1 MSTLQSQRVADLL
14 DKLFAD
20 AEKNDPPRLA
30 RVRSEIGRHNVNM
43 PDEDRRKLM
52 QLMRDVYIP
61 VAPEVGRLLYLLAR
75 MRGARTIVEFGT
87 SLGISAI
94 HLAAAVRD
102 NGSGRII
109 ATELDESKVQRARQN
124 LSHAE
129 LDDLVE
135 IRVGDA
141 FETLR
146 DEPDAIDFVLL
157 DGWKEAYL
165 PMLKMLEPRLT
176 PTSIVVADD
185 LKIAPETLAPYLAY
199 MRDPANGY
207 VSVELPLGDGIEI
220 SVRVGGVSLRAPKTP
235 AT

>member
-1 MSTLQSQRVADLL
+1 LL

-30 RVRSEIGRHNVNM
+30 RVRSEIGRHNMNM

-129 LDDLVE
+129 LDV
-135 IRVGDA
+135 I
-141 FETLR
+141 
-146 DEPDAIDFVLL
+146 
-157 DGWKEAYL
+157 
-165 PMLKMLEPRLT
+165 
-176 PTSIVVADD
+176 
-185 LKIAPETLAPYLAY
+185 
-199 MRDPANGY
+199 
-207 VSVELPLGDGIEI
+207 
-220 SVRVGGVSLRAPKTP
+220 
-235 AT
+235 